1 VPADSAAL
9 ALLLEPALAAEGFDL
24 EEVTVTRAGRRQ
36 VVRVV
41 VDRDAGLDLD
51 AVAAASRLVDGALED
66 HDHGG
71 GGGGGGAVAGEYV
84 LEVTSPGVDRPLTAP
99 RHWRRAVGRL
109 VQVSRRAGSPVTGRL
124 TAAGELAATV
134 SPVPVRGRPGGAP
147 VEVVYD
153 EVSLAL
159 VQVEFSRPDQT
170 DQTDESHQTDQ
181 TDQTDEE
188 QA

>member
-1 VPADSAAL
+1 MPADSAAL
-9 ALLLEPALAAEGFDL
+9 SLLLEPALAAEGFDL

-66 HDHGG
+66 HDHAG

-109 VQVSRRAGSPVTGRL
+109 VQVSLRAGSPVTGRL

-147 VEVVYD
+147 VEVAYD

-159 VQVEFSRPDQT
+159 VQVEFSRPDET
-170 DQTDESHQTDQ
+170 DQTDQSHQ

>member
-1 VPADSAAL
+1 MPADSAAL

-66 HDHGG
+66 HDH

>member
-66 HDHGG
+66 HDH

>member
-1 VPADSAAL
+1 MPADSAAL
-9 ALLLEPALAAEGFDL
+9 SLLLEPALAAEGFDL

-66 HDHGG
+66 QDHA
-71 GGGGGGAVAGEYV
+71 GGGGGAVAGEYV

-109 VQVSRRAGSPVTGRL
+109 VQVSQRAGSPVTGRL

-159 VQVEFSRPDQT
+159 VQVEFSRPDEA
-170 DQTDESHQTDQ
+170 DETDETDQ